1 MSVDESILSFG
12 PEKTLMG
19 VLTRPV
25 AETPQAQVGCLLL
38 NVGVNPRSGPR
49 RINVKTARRLAQG
62 GVPSLRFDL
71 SGLGDSPASASGNN
85 FRQQALI
92 DMRAALDEFQAS
104 TGVRQ
109 FVVFGICSGA
119 ANGMMLTMDDPRVIG
134 LLKLDGYIFLTKGVR
149 LERKLRRWLAFP
161 TNPSIRR
168 SFQGWN
174 DWMTW
179 LRSPTDAA
187 ARRQA
192 LARLF
197 GRAAPRTAEETGFVQ
212 MDFPDYD
219 AAGFTADMQALVDR
233 GVKLCLMYSATLNSF
248 DHGHTM
254 LKGLGKPA
262 FLQHVRYEFLKDVD
276 HTATTIAAQQRL
288 LDRVCPWI
296 EEVAQGHRRREPSRP
311 PALPEP
317 VQSLGPSGIASRQ
330 AA

>member
-25 AETPQAQVGCLLL
+25 AGTPQAQVGCLLL
-38 NVGVNPRSGPR
+38 NIGVNPRSGPR
-49 RINVKTARRLAQG
+49 RINVKTARRLAHS

-134 LLKLDGYIFLTKGVR
+134 LLQLDGYIFLTKGVR

-161 TNPSIRR
+161 TNPSLRR
-168 SFQGWN
+168 SFKGWN
-174 DWMTW
+174 DWMAW
-179 LRSPTDAA
+179 LRSPLDAG

-192 LARLF
+192 LARLL
-197 GRAAPRTAEETGFVQ
+197 GRAAPTSSDETGFVQ

-219 AAGFTADMQALVDR
+219 AAGFTADMQKLVDR
-233 GVKLCLMYSATLNSF
+233 GVKLYLMYSATLNSF
-248 DHGHTM
+248 DHGHS
-254 LKGLGKPA
+254 LIKGVGRAA
-262 FLQHVRYEFLKDVD
+262 FLQHIRYDFLHDVD
-276 HTATTIAAQQRL
+276 HTATTLASQQRL
-288 LDRVCPWI
+288 LDLVCPWI
-296 EEVAQGHRRREPSRP
+296 VEVAQGQRRREPSRQA
-311 PALPEP
+311 ALPDP
-317 VQSLGPSGIASRQ
+317 VQTLDPTGMASRQ
-330 AA
+330 VA